1 LSILV
6 LSFYAPLPIFIGG
19 GRVRCLGL
27 SMKFGRYTAHRR
39 IQHACGARQQDSS
52 CPILSFGLPH
62 SVPDAAPGP
71 FQPGVGLPR
80 RSRGSPGDLGT
91 VEWGNAV
98 HVHEPSG
105 ISVRIW
111 AVVLQLCFS
120 RTGREGRTDRTCGR
134 VYLWGASRTRVGKSH
149 DSKLETTWWRHLE
162 TAVPKLVQIRQNQV
176 PATHCTSSS
185 YLLRSSPQLL
195 VQLRRRIAAIKARN
209 PRLLRKQTQHH

>member
-1 LSILV
+1 MSSVVSISQVCRVDGVLRFCHAVTVLGLV
-6 LSFYAPLPIFIGG
+6 GDTARRRFIGG

-105 ISVRIW
+105 ISVRILFEGSLRLI
-111 AVVLQLCFS
+111 VV
-120 RTGREGRTDRTCGR
+120 RDGEGRTDRPCRR
-134 VYLWGASRTRVGKSH
+134 VDAWGSEPHDDGNQHASSFELR
-149 DSKLETTWWRHLE
+149 WRQQ
-162 TAVPKLVQIRQNQV
+162 PKTVC
-176 PATHCTSSS
+176 H
-185 YLLRSSPQLL
+185 
-195 VQLRRRIAAIKARN
+195 
-209 PRLLRKQTQHH
+209 